1 MQINGKQIN
10 DGSIDFDKIVTGDGV
25 VLDVNGSTVTGLPTP
40 VNKSDAVNKAYVD
53 ALSSES
59 SYCEL
64 VDKVTQL
71 PINSYTKTAGVRVLS
86 TNTSSPGIYE
96 YNAASGKWVKTY
108 DWTMVTSTV
117 PSATLIP
124 SAEDTSVYVAQITSA
139 TNVTF
144 AKLPQEQASYVFSNG
159 ITALQE
165 GDSTKVSIDYSKVAS
180 VSSVTSLANTVN
192 GKQNK
197 LTASNAGDGIK
208 ITGNQVIGINQR
220 TQADG
225 GSGAI
230 TFTNGKVDIQY
241 ASYDKPGILTA
252 DDYTRFSNTT
262 EGAQSDWNE
271 NDENSS
277 SHVKNRTHY
286 IIPVV
291 LSTDNYDLQTNE
303 IHQYSGITLTNGT
316 TYRLVFSSGISYD
329 ATLESNT
336 ATFLEGI
343 SLMFTDDAA
352 FLKNT
357 SSEKI
362 SISGLYDVTNGEIKQ
377 LDANYIPVDDATIF
391 VNDEGKLSSMG
402 GGSSVFT
409 TDKIITVPVGVYE
422 EKDIKDGGGSV
433 TIHTK
438 GKTMEQVWDMLYVK
452 ETDPIVTLPTI
463 TVSGSVAS
471 KEVGTT
477 GTSNI
482 SITFNKGSYTYGP
495 TSTSNATSYSSTY
508 NGTIYTTSSFQITYN
523 VGTSASTVNVSVP
536 YSADTVIP
544 VTNMGTAKP
553 EKAIQAGTATGTATI
568 AAGYRNLFYGYSTAE
583 SIADINSTLVRSLTG
598 IKDGKQTLPVLS
610 ENTSAKSIVVATPH
624 SSSRTLSVVMPSSS
638 RADVTS
644 QFEKQTTVNV
654 EGANGFQAIS
664 YDIWIYKPATMD
676 GTYEITI
683 K

>member
-220 TQADG
+220 AQADG

-241 ASYDKPGILTA
+241 ASYDQPGIITPE
-252 DDYTRFSNTT
+252 DYTKFNNTAEGVQSN
-262 EGAQSDWNE
+262 W
-271 NDENSS
+271 DENSS
-277 SHVKNRTHY
+277 SSASYINNRTHY
-286 IIPVV
+286 IIPLLLSDSTYTIAKNQNHQYNDITITNGYTYKLTLSNGTQYSAVCVNDVV
-291 LSTDNYDLQTNE
+291 TFMTDVTLANIGGTVILKNVSNASISVKALYSITEGTVKKLENDYIKYDDDSIIENSDGDLSVANPLTAKQKNWVAKKMAEELQEEFDSKFVVTSTAFNNSYWADEKVSTTQTVEVTCKFNNTNKDASTYTGGWTKKPDCTGVYTIQSSGTVPAATFTLDAFGDYEGCKTTSETVGDWKITTNYPMFYGFVDSNSLTGNQVYAKIKDNRKIATESGSGRNFENNLSTDGYFA
-303 IHQYSGITLTNGT
+303 ILTNGT
-316 TYRLVFSSGISYD
+316 ASMKQSGNTILADYETVSIKINDDITLSKYKLYFTKSSASSGGAYD
-329 ATLESNT
+329 
-336 ATFLEGI
+336 
-343 SLMFTDDAA
+343 
-352 FLKNT
+352 
-357 SSEKI
+357 
-362 SISGLYDVTNGEIKQ
+362 
-377 LDANYIPVDDATIF
+377 
-391 VNDEGKLSSMG
+391 
-402 GGSSVFT
+402 
-409 TDKIITVPVGVYE
+409 
-422 EKDIKDGGGSV
+422 
-433 TIHTK
+433 
-438 GKTMEQVWDMLYVK
+438 
-452 ETDPIVTLPTI
+452 
-463 TVSGSVAS
+463 
-471 KEVGTT
+471 
-477 GTSNI
+477 
-482 SITFNKGSYTYGP
+482 
-495 TSTSNATSYSSTY
+495 
-508 NGTIYTTSSFQITYN
+508 
-523 VGTSASTVNVSVP
+523 
-536 YSADTVIP
+536 
-544 VTNMGTAKP
+544 
-553 EKAIQAGTATGTATI
+553 
-568 AAGYRNLFYGYSTAE
+568 
-583 SIADINSTLVRSLTG
+583 
-598 IKDGKQTLPVLS
+598 
-610 ENTSAKSIVVATPH
+610 
-624 SSSRTLSVVMPSSS
+624 
-638 RADVTS
+638 
-644 QFEKQTTVNV
+644 NV
-654 EGANGFQAIS
+654 EYSFKI
-664 YDIWIYKPATMD
+664 
-676 GTYEITI
+676 
-683 K
+683 